1 MQIVGALDVHRR
13 QITFRTLEL
22 VSGESRRGR
31 ISPVGREPLR
41 EWLQQFDGA
50 EAEFVLE
57 GTTGWRFVVEEIERA
72 GHRARLA
79 DPAET
84 AARRGRKRRA
94 KTDDRDCELQLRLL
108 LTGELPE
115 AWIPPTHILELRTR
129 VRLRKTV
136 VDQRTAW
143 LQRLQAQLF
152 HQGIPAGLKPRTRA
166 GRQQLE
172 TLALSPAGHELVQL
186 CSRMLD
192 QLDRELVPIDHAL
205 AAYARR
211 QPGCQAL
218 VANLYGVG
226 AVTATAILAELGD
239 PLRFR
244 SSDDAVR
251 HSGLDVTVWQSD
263 QKRAA
268 GRLSHQ
274 GPSLLRWALFEA
286 AQCAARRSSPDHAY
300 YLQVAN
306 RLDHNRACLSVAR
319 KLCRRA
325 HHILRGLGH
334 QALAPIDREPER
346 DLEAA
351 A

>member
-1 MQIVGALDVHRR
+1 MQIVSALDVHRR
-13 QITFRTLEL
+13 QITFRTVEL
-22 VSGESRRGR
+22 ASGETRRGR
-31 ISPVGREPLR
+31 ISPVAREPLR
-41 EWLQQFDGA
+41 EWLEQFEGA

-57 GTTGWRFVVEEIERA
+57 GTTGWRFVVEEITRA
-72 GHRARLA
+72 GHRVRLA

-94 KTDDRDCELQLRLL
+94 KTDHSDCELQLRLL
-108 LTGELPE
+108 LAGELPE
-115 AWIPPTHILELRTR
+115 AWIPPEQILELRTR
-129 VRLRKTV
+129 VRLRKTLI
-136 VDQRTAW
+136 DQRTAW
-143 LQRLQAQLF
+143 LQRLRAQLF
-152 HQGIPAGLKPRTRA
+152 HQGIAAGIKPRTLA
-166 GRQQLE
+166 GREELQRLD
-172 TLALSPAGHELVQL
+172 LSPAGREVVDL
-186 CSRMLD
+186 CQRMLD
-192 QLDRELVPIDHAL
+192 QLDQELEPIDRAL
-205 AAYARR
+205 AEYARR

-218 VANLYGVG
+218 IGNLYGVG

-239 PLRFR
+239 TRRFP

-286 AQCAARRSSPDHAY
+286 AQCASRQSSPDHAY
-300 YLQVAN
+300 YLQVKA

-319 KLCRRA
+319 KLCRRT
-325 HHILRGLGH
+325 HHILRSLED
-334 QALAPIDREPER
+334 QALAPVDDSPNPG
-346 DLEAA
+346 LEAA